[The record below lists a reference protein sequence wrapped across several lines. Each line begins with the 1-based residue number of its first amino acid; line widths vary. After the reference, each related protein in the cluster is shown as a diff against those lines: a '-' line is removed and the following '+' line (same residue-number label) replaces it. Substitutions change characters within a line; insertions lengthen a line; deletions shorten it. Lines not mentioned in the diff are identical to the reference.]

1 MFIKVINMKIG
12 IIGGTDGLGKT
23 LVYYFRDE
31 FEVTITARDH
41 EKGRKVADEL
51 NVEYIESNIELAGMS
66 DMLIISVPINV
77 TTSVIREVAP
87 FMKKGSV
94 MIDVTSIK
102 EEPMKAMQEY
112 LPPNVEYIPTHPVF
126 GPRTTEVDNH
136 VIVLTAPEKG
146 EWYKKVYD
154 YLANRNMRIIETTA
168 EHHDFMMSIVQVLTH
183 FSFIST
189 ASAMEK
195 LKVDISGTEDYESP
209 IYNLMI
215 DMIARITSQNPYL
228 TYYIQSMNNNGTK
241 VRTAFSE
248 AVNEL
253 KDAIEAEDSDKFVE
267 IAIRATKNMGD
278 TQNAL
283 GRSDKAISALSHEYS
298 LLFDSVGKEMALRHI
313 YSGKVHIGVLE
324 KVDGKTAVLDNG
336 TKLRIAN
343 IEVLSDEELYQWKL
357 ENIKQKHAIIS
368 CIFSENVTPNIIV
381 ETLENIEDIVSVAL
395 TDIYQGPQIDE
406 GYKSLTFEVNALS
419 KESIT
424 NVKNILTGFGGV
436 IR

>member
-23 LVYYFRDE
+23 LIYYFRDE

-87 FMKKGSV
+87 FMKNGSV

>member
-12 IIGGTDGLGKT
+12 IIGGSDGLGKT
-23 LVYYFRDE
+23 LVYYFRDD

-41 EKGRKVADEL
+41 KKGCKVADEL
-51 NVEYIESNIELAGMS
+51 NVNYIESNKQLAGMS
-66 DMLIISVPINV
+66 DMLIVSVPINL
-77 TTSVIREVAP
+77 TPSVIEEVAP

-94 MIDVTSIK
+94 MIDVTSVK
-102 EEPMKAMQEY
+102 EEPLKAMQEY

-126 GPRTTEVDNH
+126 GPRTTELDNQ
-136 VIVLTAPEKG
+136 VIVLTATKKG

-154 YLANRNMRIIETTA
+154 YLSSRNMRIIETTA

-195 LKVDISGTEDYESP
+195 LKVDIMETEDYESP

-228 TYYIQSMNNNGTK
+228 TYYIQSMNNNGSK
-241 VRTAFSE
+241 VRNAFSD
-248 AVNEL
+248 AVSEL
-253 KDAIEAEDSDKFVE
+253 KDAIEAGNGDKFVE

-283 GRSDKAISALSHEYS
+283 GRSDKAINALNHEYN
-298 LLFDSVGKEMALRHI
+298 LLYESIGKELALKHI

-324 KVDGKTAVLDNG
+324 KVDGKTATLDNG

-343 IEVLSDEELYQWKL
+343 IHVLSDEELHQWKL
-357 ENIKQKHAIIS
+357 DNIKRKRQSIS

-381 ETLENIEDIVSVAL
+381 ETLENVEDVVSVVL

-406 GYKSLTFEVNALS
+406 GFKSLTFEVNALS
-419 KESIT
+419 KEGIE

-436 IR
+436 LR